1 MKEDTAHRISVALGR
16 SPADLLLT
24 NAKVINT
31 FTSEIEQAN
40 VAVSGDRIAG
50 VGDYEQAA
58 EVVDLEG
65 RYLAPGFID
74 GHVHLE
80 SSMLHPAQYARAVVP
95 HGVAGIVSDLH
106 EIANVAGFAG
116 IRYIMNWARRLPLEL
131 FLMVPSCVPA
141 TNLETAGACLTA
153 EDIRTALRWKNVIGL
168 GEMMNFPGVLA
179 QDESVLAKLSS
190 SHGQVVDGH
199 APSLKGKELNAYIS
213 AGIYSD
219 HECVTYEEALEK
231 LRRGMHI
238 MIREG
243 SSEKN
248 LESLLPLVNDYT
260 YQRCL
265 FVVDDRSCADLVRD
279 GDIDAVVRKAVRLGM
294 APVRAIQ
301 LATINPARYFCL
313 QSMGAVSPGYYAD
326 MIVLND
332 LDSLK
337 VDMVFHRGKLVAR
350 GGQPLF
356 SQPGSDKGLSYTVHI
371 KPFDISALRI
381 PASRRDDPIIEVVP
395 GQIITKKV
403 KAEVKISGGQVVPD
417 LERDILKLVVVERH
431 QATGN
436 IGRGLVKGFGLRKGA
451 LASSIAHDSHNIV
464 AVGTN
469 DHDIYAAVK
478 EVERLGGGL
487 VIANQGKVLSS
498 LPLPIAGLLSDLPL
512 EVVVSRLEN
521 LERTAREMGT
531 KLTSPFATLSFL
543 ALPVIPELRLT
554 DRGLVDVTEFRL
566 LG

>member
-1 MKEDTAHRISVALGR
+1 L
-16 SPADLLLT
+16 
-24 NAKVINT
+24 
-31 FTSEIEQAN
+31 
-40 VAVSGDRIAG
+40 
-50 VGDYEQAA
+50 
-58 EVVDLEG
+58 
-65 RYLAPGFID
+65 
-74 GHVHLE
+74 
-80 SSMLHPAQYARAVVP
+80 LHPAQYARAIVP
-95 HGVAGIVSDLH
+95 HGVAAIVSDLH

-116 IRYIMNWARRLPLEL
+116 IRYIMNWVRRLPLEL

-141 TNLETAGACLTA
+141 TDLETAGDRLTA
-153 EDIRTALRWKNVIGL
+153 EDVRTALRWKNVIGL

-179 QDESVLAKLSS
+179 QDESVLAKLSI
-190 SHGQVVDGH
+190 SHDHIVDGH
-199 APSLKGKELNAYIS
+199 APSLKGKDLNAYIS

-231 LRRGMHI
+231 MRRGMHI

-243 SSEKN
+243 SSERN
-248 LESLLPLVNDYT
+248 LESLLPLINDYT
-260 YQRCL
+260 YQRCF
-265 FVVDDRSCADLVRD
+265 FVVDDRNCAHLVRD
-279 GDIDAVVRKAVRLGM
+279 GDIDAVVRKAVRLGL

-332 LDSLK
+332 LASLK

-350 GGQPLF
+350 DGQPLF
-356 SQPGSDKGLSYTVHI
+356 YPPSSDKGLSHTMHI
-371 KPFDISALRI
+371 KPFEISALRI
-381 PASRRDDPIIEVVP
+381 PASRRYDPIIEVVP

-403 KAEVKISGGQVVPD
+403 SEKVKLNGDQVVPD

-431 QATGN
+431 RATGN
-436 IGRGLVKGFGLRKGA
+436 IGRGLVKGFGLRRGA
-451 LASSIAHDSHNIV
+451 LASSLAHDSHNIV

-469 DHDIYAAVK
+469 DSDIYAAVK
-478 EVERLGGGL
+478 EVERLGGGM

-512 EVVVSRLEN
+512 EVVTAKLEY
-521 LERTAREMGT
+521 LGKTVREMGT
-531 KLTSPFATLSFL
+531 KLASPFSTLSFL

-554 DRGLVDVTEFRL
+554 DRGLVEVTTSESHNI
-566 LG
+566 

>member
-16 SPADLLLT
+16 QPADLLLT
-24 NAKVINT
+24 NAKIINT
-31 FTSEIEQAN
+31 FTGEIEQAN
-40 VAVSGDRIAG
+40 VAVAGDRIAG

-95 HGVAGIVSDLH
+95 HGVAAIVSDLH

-141 TNLETAGACLTA
+141 TDLETAGDRLTA
-153 EDIRTALRWKNVIGL
+153 EDVRTALRWKNVIGL

-190 SHGQVVDGH
+190 SHDYVVDGH

-231 LRRGMHI
+231 MRRGMHI

-260 YQRCL
+260 YQRCF
-265 FVVDDRSCADLVRD
+265 FVVDDRSCTDLVRD
-279 GDIDAVVRKAVRLGM
+279 GDIDAVVRKAVRLGLS
-294 APVRAIQ
+294 PVRAIQ
-301 LATINPARYFCL
+301 LATINPARYFYL

-356 SQPGSDKGLSYTVHI
+356 SPPSSDKGLSYTVHI
-371 KPFDISALRI
+371 KPFEISALRI
-381 PASRRDDPIIEVVP
+381 PASRRYDPIIEVVP
-395 GQIITKKV
+395 GQIITRKV
-403 KAEVKISGGQVVPD
+403 SEEVKLNGDQVVPNP
-417 LERDILKLVVVERH
+417 ERDILKLVVVERH
-431 QATGN
+431 RATGN
-436 IGRGLVKGFGLRKGA
+436 IGRGLVKGFGLKKGA
-451 LASSIAHDSHNIV
+451 LASSVAHDSHNIV

-469 DHDIYAAVK
+469 DRDIYAAIK

-512 EVVVSRLEN
+512 EVVAARLED
-521 LERTAREMGT
+521 LEKAAKEMGT
-531 KLTSPFATLSFL
+531 KLACPFSTLSFM

-554 DRGLVDVTEFRL
+554 DRGLVDVTKFEL